1 MKNLFLSPLSAIFFI
16 LCLIAFS
23 IMAFKVFSLNFPLT
37 TSQEKTLWQYE
48 TKIRYN
54 ATGGPQKVRAWIPK
68 NTERFI
74 INEQDFFSGD
84 YGLTVAKLNSGN
96 RAEWSV
102 REATGWQTFFYRGLI
117 EPVDDDLGES
127 NQSEI
132 VVEKPIFTKIESEV
146 AQMVISRAEKV
157 SADHE
162 SLILQMIATLNDRNS
177 MDNLSVLLPAGR
189 DSVLTV
195 LVRLLGD
202 QGIPAKI
209 ANGVYL
215 REGSTEGRINNWLQV
230 YNGKTWQ
237 LFDPVTEQVIPN
249 DEALVIWTGFDKFI
263 TVNDR
268 ASDID
273 FQVILKPRSENLL
286 TFFQLRKNESKHW
299 LIDYSFF
306 SLPLSIPTDFKTLV
320 TIPIG
325 VLLLVILRNIIGIK
339 TFGTFLPI
347 LVSLSFRDTG
357 LVAGIIL
364 FTLVVVL
371 GLLTRQLL
379 DRLNLLMIPRVGSIL
394 VVVLLF
400 MVTIA
405 MLSFKLGIDIGLSVT
420 LFPMVILAIMIE
432 RMSILW
438 DERGPF
444 EVFKQAM
451 GTVMVAAL
459 GFWIMNLPTLQHILF
474 VFPELLLVVLGFT
487 MVMGRY
493 TGYKLTEL
501 FRFRAIIDSAMTR
514 RN

>member
-1 MKNLFLSPLSAIFFI
+1 M
-16 LCLIAFS
+16 
-23 IMAFKVFSLNFPLT
+23 
-37 TSQEKTLWQYE
+37 
-48 TKIRYN
+48 
-54 ATGGPQKVRAWIPK
+54 
-68 NTERFI
+68 
-74 INEQDFFSGD
+74 
-84 YGLTVAKLNSGN
+84 
-96 RAEWSV
+96 
-102 REATGWQTFFYRGLI
+102 
-117 EPVDDDLGES
+117 
-127 NQSEI
+127 
-132 VVEKPIFTKIESEV
+132 
-146 AQMVISRAEKV
+146 
-157 SADHE
+157 
-162 SLILQMIATLNDRNS
+162 
-177 MDNLSVLLPAGR
+177 
-189 DSVLTV
+189 
-195 LVRLLGD
+195 
-202 QGIPAKI
+202 
-209 ANGVYL
+209 
-215 REGSTEGRINNWLQV
+215 
-230 YNGKTWQ
+230 
-237 LFDPVTEQVIPN
+237 
-249 DEALVIWTGFDKFI
+249 
-263 TVNDR
+263 
-268 ASDID
+268 
-273 FQVILKPRSENLL
+273 
-286 TFFQLRKNESKHW
+286 
-299 LIDYSFF
+299 
-306 SLPLSIPTDFKTLV
+306 